1 MTSGAAAIA
10 HYTAPPAACVDL
22 DEQTPLVTGGRIA
35 GVLHLGASPSTWR
48 EMLFEDETSAETGLW
63 LGARRVPATTARI
76 EAEQP
81 QAGLWIDALQTL
93 RRDTQVGL
101 ASDPELI
108 WQRTI
113 NDTLFE
119 TLLAQWRVLAAG
131 PQRDCPPDTLDDP
144 EPESA
149 PEAWHAFVALRS
161 WLNLTDLET
170 ANLLGLGKKTAYGW
184 RRTGRPPQPR
194 LARRLYEAHAFVR
207 QMVLIFGPSE
217 AARLIHQGG
226 DNSAASLIANNRV
239 AEAEARFAN
248 LIYARPRRSDVPLDA
263 SQAGDED
270 GNQAD
275 KVDRTPLPG
284 GRRRVRARHRA

>member
-1 MTSGAAAIA
+1 MTSGGPAIA
-10 HYTAPPAACVDL
+10 SYTAPPPACVDL
-22 DEQTPLVTGGRIA
+22 DAQTPLVTGGRIA
-35 GVLHLGASPSTWR
+35 GVLHLSASPRTWR
-48 EMLFEDETSAETGLW
+48 EVLFDAATSEETGLW
-63 LGARRVPATTARI
+63 LGSLRAPATTARI
-76 EAEQP
+76 EAAQP

-93 RRDTQVGL
+93 RKETPVGL

-113 NDTLFE
+113 RDTLFE
-119 TLLAQWRVLAAG
+119 ALLGQWRALAAS
-131 PQRDCPPDTLDDP
+131 PQRDCPSDTLDDP

-170 ANLLGLGKKTAYGW
+170 AALLGLGKKTAYGW

-207 QMVLIFGPSE
+207 QMVLIFGQSE
-217 AARLIHQGG
+217 AARLIHQGA
-226 DNSAASLIANNRV
+226 DNSPAALIADNRV

-248 LIYARPRRSDVPLDA
+248 LIYARPRRSDVALDA
-263 SQAGDED
+263 SRAGDED
-270 GNQAD
+270 RNAAALGAD
-275 KVDRTPLPG
+275 TPLPG
-284 GRRRVRARHRA
+284 GRRRVRARRRD

>member
-1 MTSGAAAIA
+1 MTSGVAAIVS
-10 HYTAPPAACVDL
+10 YTAPPAACVDL

-35 GVLHLGASPSTWR
+35 GVLHLGASPRMWR
-48 EMLFEDETSAETGLW
+48 DMLFEAETSEETGLW
-63 LGARRVPATTARI
+63 LGALRLPATTARI
-76 EAEQP
+76 EAAQP
-81 QAGLWIDALQTL
+81 QTGLWIEALQTQ
-93 RRDTQVGL
+93 RKETPVGL

-113 NDTLFE
+113 SDTLFE
-119 TLLAQWRVLAAG
+119 ALLGQWRALAAG
-131 PQRDCPPDTLDDP
+131 PQRNCPPGTIDDP

-217 AARLIHQGG
+217 AVRLIHQGG
-226 DNSAASLIANNRV
+226 ENSAASLIANNRV
-239 AEAEARFAN
+239 AEAEARFSN
-248 LIYARPRRSDVPLDA
+248 LIYARPRRSDVAVDA

-270 GNQAD
+270 RNQAD
-275 KVDRTPLPG
+275 QVARAPMPG
-284 GRRRVRARHRA
+284 GRRRVRARRRD